1 MLKSL
6 VSLAIVSM
14 FVAGCSDQV
23 TMIPNSDAQLNK
35 SADRF
40 MAEAQACFP
49 YPADAARGGE
59 IAGRANIGYTYNQI
73 SLTNF
78 SGSEWIGP
86 IIWVNKSYVI
96 PFERIESG
104 VVKRISFKMI
114 YNEQGERFPLGN
126 KQVRVETLEV
136 FVNGRLYDLP
146 WEIAP

>member
-1 MLKSL
+1 MFKSL
-6 VSLAIVSM
+6 VPVALISM
-14 FVAGCSDQV
+14 MIAGCSDQV
-23 TMIPNSDAQLNK
+23 TMIPNADGQLNK

-40 MAEAQACFP
+40 IAEAQACFP

-59 IAGRANIGYTYNQI
+59 IAGRANIGYSYNQI

-78 SGSEWIGP
+78 SGSDWIGP

-96 PFERIESG
+96 PFEKIEPG

-126 KQVRVETLEV
+126 REVRVETLEV
-136 FVNGRLYDLP
+136 FVNGKMYDLP